1 MTAHV
6 RSRCEVFCIFVEVY
20 TLGDELSVVFI
31 HLYIFVLNT
40 SILFHAQ
47 PLLHCSS
54 TCSQGQYE
62 NQREN
67 IIAVYMSFKREKPKL
82 MN

>member
-1 MTAHV
+1 MEGTVTRRLVLTAWKSEGSAQNIFMTAHA

-31 HLYIFVLNT
+31 HLYFLILNT

-54 TCSQGQYE
+54 TCS
-62 NQREN
+62 
-67 IIAVYMSFKREKPKL
+67 
-82 MN
+82 